1 MSEVQKKTLGIAKQ
15 TRPSARERTASLSM
29 QLPPKVLRAITK
41 LSYLQGQSRADV
53 VRAALVE
60 HLQARGVL

>member
-15 TRPSARERTASLSM
+15 TRPSAQRTASLSM

-53 VRAALVE
+53 IRAALVE